1 MLSIK
6 RAFQR
11 NSTFVRWYYLM
22 NISNPKMKKDKN
34 SSMNIAKKLQR
45 KLAIQAGFYDR
56 RFKEKVEKDKKEEES
71 KTKARKKIRLD
82 KELE

>member
-45 KLAIQAGFYDR
+45 KLAIQAGFYDG
-56 RFKEKVEKDKKEEES
+56 RFKEKVVKDKEEES
-71 KTKARKKIRLD
+71 KTKARKKIRRIRKLQ
-82 KELE
+82 